1 MKNNWYA
8 IEGGPSSGKTTTIEI
23 LKRRGYKTVDESAR
37 QYYQSQIDAGVTN
50 EEIRANPQKLQDS
63 IAQMQ
68 IDIETKLDSNETIF
82 FDSGIPHVAAYY
94 DFYGIETPDFV
105 KEAVEKCYYKKIF
118 FLERLPMIKDD
129 IRSESDQEAQKI
141 SDLIF
146 ATYSKLP
153 LEIIKVLVMS
163 PEERVKF
170 ILSLV

>member
-1 MKNNWYA
+1 
-8 IEGGPSSGKTTTIEI
+8 
-23 LKRRGYKTVDESAR
+23 
-37 QYYQSQIDAGVTN
+37 
-50 EEIRANPQKLQDS
+50 
-63 IAQMQ
+63 MQ

-82 FDSGIPHVAAYY
+82 FDSGIPHVIAYY
-94 DFYGIETPDFV
+94 DFYGIKAPDFAL
-105 KEAVEKCYYKKIF
+105 KAAKNCYYKKIF
-118 FLERLPMIKDD
+118 FLERLPMVEDE
-129 IRSESDQEAQKI
+129 IRTESDQEAQKI